1 MEPSNFSVK
10 KDWETFLSELIK
22 LDMAGVFYN
31 MVNSIQKKPKTVRK
45 DFKRRRK
52 MKNSVQNV
60 RLQSVELVLM
70 DKSVCFMFLQAT
82 GLPLAKLL

>member
-31 MVNSIQKKPKTVRK
+31 MVNSIQKKSYCIILETVRK
-45 DFKRRRK
+45 DFKSRRK

-60 RLQSVELVLM
+60 RLQSVQILI
-70 DKSVCFMFLQAT
+70 
-82 GLPLAKLL
+82 

>member
-31 MVNSIQKKPKTVRK
+31 MVNSIQKKPYCIILETVRK
-45 DFKRRRK
+45 DLKRRRK

-60 RLQSVELVLM
+60 WLQS
-70 DKSVCFMFLQAT
+70 LQI
-82 GLPLAKLL
+82 LI

>member
-31 MVNSIQKKPKTVRK
+31 MVNSMQKKPYCIILETVRK
-45 DFKRRRK
+45 DFKSRRK
-52 MKNSVQNV
+52 MKNLVQNV
-60 RLQSVELVLM
+60 RLQSVQILI
-70 DKSVCFMFLQAT
+70 
-82 GLPLAKLL
+82 

>member
-31 MVNSIQKKPKTVRK
+31 MVNSIQKAILH
-45 DFKRRRK
+45 
-52 MKNSVQNV
+52 NSRNSSQ
-60 RLQSVELVLM
+60 RLQKEEKDEEFGSKCMAPISPNINLDL
-70 DKSVCFMFLQAT
+70 
-82 GLPLAKLL
+82 

>member
-22 LDMAGVFYN
+22 LDMAGGFYN
-31 MVNSIQKKPKTVRK
+31 MVNSIQKKPYCIILETVRK
-45 DFKRRRK
+45 DFKSRRK

-60 RLQSVELVLM
+60 RLQSVQILI
-70 DKSVCFMFLQAT
+70 
-82 GLPLAKLL
+82 

>member
-31 MVNSIQKKPKTVRK
+31 MVNSKKAILHNSRNSSQRPQKEEK
-45 DFKRRRK
+45 DEEFGSKC
-52 MKNSVQNV
+52 MAPITPNIN
-60 RLQSVELVLM
+60 LDL
-70 DKSVCFMFLQAT
+70 
-82 GLPLAKLL
+82 

>member
-31 MVNSIQKKPKTVRK
+31 MVNSIQKKPYCIILETVRK

-52 MKNSVQNV
+52 MKNSVQMYGSG
-60 RLQSVELVLM
+60 QSVQILI
-70 DKSVCFMFLQAT
+70 
-82 GLPLAKLL
+82 

>member
-22 LDMAGVFYN
+22 LDMAGVFYT
-31 MVNSIQKKPKTVRK
+31 MVNSIQNKPYCIILETVRK
-45 DFKRRRK
+45 DFKSRRK

-60 RLQSVELVLM
+60 RLQSVQILI
-70 DKSVCFMFLQAT
+70 
-82 GLPLAKLL
+82 

>member
-31 MVNSIQKKPKTVRK
+31 MVNSIKKKPYCIILETVRK
-45 DFKRRRK
+45 DFKSRRK

-60 RLQSVELVLM
+60 WLQS
-70 DKSVCFMFLQAT
+70 LQI
-82 GLPLAKLL
+82 LI

>member
-31 MVNSIQKKPKTVRK
+31 MVNSIQKKPYCIILETVRK
-45 DFKRRRK
+45 DFKSRRK
-52 MKNSVQNV
+52 MKCMAPISPNIN
-60 RLQSVELVLM
+60 LDL
-70 DKSVCFMFLQAT
+70 
-82 GLPLAKLL
+82 